1 MSNVSTPSDKEG
13 RELLKRD
20 FGPAAIYERNQSNF
34 KHCLEL
40 EDDEYRGFLW
50 KVAMEDRIWKMK
62 QARLGI
68 IESHEYEQS
77 LTEAQ
82 KKDFIDHHNWF
93 QSLTEDEK
101 QTLNYD
107 DEKQKLM

>member
-1 MSNVSTPSDKEG
+1 M
-13 RELLKRD
+13 KR
-20 FGPAAIYERNQSNF
+20 
-34 KHCLEL
+34 
-40 EDDEYRGFLW
+40 
-50 KVAMEDRIWKMK
+50 
-62 QARLGI
+62 ARLGI

-93 QSLTEDEK
+93 QSLTKDMK
-101 QTLNYD
+101 RMLNYN